1 MVRSGILTALAVSAT
16 LSAAQSTYD
25 YIVVGSG
32 PGGGPLAANLA
43 RAGYST
49 LLIEAGGNE
58 SENPTYRNLGNFIE
72 ACNDEATRWDFWVK
86 RSDDPKREAAFKHLV
101 WDTGDGTFYVGQ
113 NPPEGAKYLGVQY
126 PRAAVLGGCA
136 MHNAAVAMMPADIDW
151 NTVVNLTGDTSWEA
165 RKMRRYLVEI
175 EKNDY
180 LPPGDPTHGYKGWL
194 STSLADVS
202 WINAGDNTPAVKI
215 AKKFAELIGQTSNN
229 TAKLFDND
237 LLSDDPNKDQLS
249 AIYKMA
255 SHADSKGRRSAP
267 DDYILST
274 IADPA
279 KYPLTLKL
287 RTLATKVLF
296 SNSTTSPR
304 AIGVEI
310 MEGASLYKADP
321 KHVPGTKGPVSQ
333 VFARREVIISGGT
346 FNSPQL
352 LKLSGIGPK
361 AELEKFGIK
370 VVKDLPGVGE
380 NMGDNYEASIAGTS
394 NEPINAGLTTSL
406 FRTFNAANK
415 NRNIYTWCGPFS
427 FEGFW
432 PGWPNN
438 YGPAQ
443 WECALV
449 HIGPKSQAGTV
460 KLRSADPQDTP
471 DINLNFFKNH
481 GEQDLAELVA
491 GINLLR
497 ETWLA
502 AGSPAAPFKEL
513 HPCPGELGKVNCT
526 DAAQAEYIKLQAYS
540 HHATSSCA
548 IGSDKDPLAVLDSK
562 FRVRGVEG
570 LRVVDA
576 SAFPVVPGAFPVV
589 PTMILSQ
596 KASEDIIAEAKKDA
610 AGKGKLRRLIR

>member
-1 MVRSGILTALAVSAT
+1 
-16 LSAAQSTYD
+16 
-25 YIVVGSG
+25 
-32 PGGGPLAANLA
+32 
-43 RAGYST
+43 
-49 LLIEAGGNE
+49 
-58 SENPTYRNLGNFIE
+58 
-72 ACNDEATRWDFWVK
+72 
-86 RSDDPKREAAFKHLV
+86 
-101 WDTGDGTFYVGQ
+101 
-113 NPPEGAKYLGVQY
+113 
-126 PRAAVLGGCA
+126 
-136 MHNAAVAMMPADIDW
+136 
-151 NTVVNLTGDTSWEA
+151 
-165 RKMRRYLVEI
+165 
-175 EKNDY
+175 
-180 LPPGDPTHGYKGWL
+180 
-194 STSLADVS
+194 
-202 WINAGDNTPAVKI
+202 
-215 AKKFAELIGQTSNN
+215 
-229 TAKLFDND
+229 
-237 LLSDDPNKDQLS
+237 
-249 AIYKMA
+249 
-255 SHADSKGRRSAP
+255 
-267 DDYILST
+267 
-274 IADPA
+274 
-279 KYPLTLKL
+279 
-287 RTLATKVLF
+287 
-296 SNSTTSPR
+296 
-304 AIGVEI
+304 

-333 VFARREVIISGGT
+333 VFARREVIISGGA

-361 AELEKFGIK
+361 AELESFGIK

-380 NMGDNYEASIAGTS
+380 NLGDNYEASIAGTS

-432 PGWPNN
+432 PGWPNY
-438 YGPAQ
+438 YGPSQ

-449 HIGPKSQAGTV
+449 HIGPKSQAGMIPSSRKAPRKDANSVVGTV

-481 GEQDLAELVA
+481 GDQDLAELVA

-502 AGSPAAPFKEL
+502 AGSPATPFQEL
-513 HPCPGELGKVNCT
+513 HPCPGEIGKVNCT

-548 IGSDKDPLAVLDSK
+548 IGSDTDPLAVLDSK

-589 PTMILSQ
+589 PTMMLSQ
-596 KASEDIIAEAKKDA
+596 KASEDIIAEAKKTKA
-610 AGKGKLRRLIR
+610 RRVVF